1 MSGDEAEPP
10 LHNGSCSG
18 GPSGGDGSGHSGD
31 HGVGGDVGCLWLGL
45 DFLSFAAASVMRL
58 VLAWL
63 LEMVERLG
71 VGLALP

>member
-1 MSGDEAEPP
+1 MRRSHRCTMAVAVVVQAVVTVVVT
-10 LHNGSCSG
+10 LAIMVS
-18 GPSGGDGSGHSGD
+18 
-31 HGVGGDVGCLWLGL
+31 VGGDVGCLWLGL

-58 VLAWL
+58 VLVWL